1 MNNLKK
7 VGLSALAGSLAMV
20 SAHAG
25 DFTVTGGA
33 EMTYLSTGGEG
44 ASTGNP
50 FGMSHNI
57 DLTGSGEVNGI
68 GWTVYTGT
76 TGQTMAADSSSLVFD
91 LGDAGEIG
99 FDQGVGIYGI
109 GSLDNNVP
117 TAWEEADHNVTA
129 IGTGIDA
136 TGDTNVLGYSG
147 SFAGLGLSVEYNP
160 DTANATKST
169 AGGSTA
175 GGKTGSNLNWALTYT
190 MAEGLTAA
198 VGASSTDYTD
208 ATARGD
214 DEWTASLN
222 YAMGMFKV
230 GMQMTEITS
239 GTVGAS
245 SGATLGYGVAANI
258 NDSLS
263 VSFARSE
270 REVGKVSA
278 VHVTEE
284 NQGINI
290 AYTMGSAAVKTSIN
304 TVDNRDGIA
313 GRDAEAVEV
322 SLSLSF

>member
-20 SAHAG
+20 SAEAG

-33 EMTYLSTGGEG
+33 EMTYLSKGGQG

-109 GSLDNNVP
+109 GTLDNNVP

-129 IGTGIDA
+129 LGTGIDT
-136 TGDTNVLGYSG
+136 TGDTGVLGYAG
-147 SFAGLGLSVEYNP
+147 SFGGVGLSVEYNP
-160 DTANATKST
+160 STANTVKAKAGAGTK
-169 AGGSTA
+169 GGT
-175 GGKTGSNLNWALTYT
+175 TGSNLNWALTYEL
-190 MAEGLTAA
+190 AEGLSAA
-198 VGASSTDYTD
+198 LGSSSTDYTD
-208 ATARGD
+208 AAARGD

-230 GMQMTEITS
+230 GMQMTEVTS

-245 SGATLGYGVAANI
+245 SGSTLGYGAAANI
-258 NDSLS
+258 NDNLS
-263 VSFARSE
+263 VSFGRSE
-270 REVGKVSA
+270 REVGKVSI

-284 NQGINI
+284 NQGINV
-290 AYTMGSAAVKTSIN
+290 AYTMGSAAIKTSVN
-304 TVDNRDGIA
+304 TVDNKDGVA

>member
-7 VGLSALAGSLAMV
+7 VSLSALAGSLAMV

-33 EMTYLSTGGEG
+33 EMTYLSTGGVG
-44 ASTGNP
+44 ASTSNP

-68 GWTVYTGT
+68 GWTVFTGT
-76 TGQTMAADSSSLVFD
+76 TGQSMAADSSSLVFD
-91 LGDAGEIG
+91 LGDAGQIG

-109 GSLDNNVP
+109 GTLDNNVP

-129 IGTGIDA
+129 LGTGLDA
-136 TGDTNVLGYSG
+136 TGDTNVLGYAG
-147 SFAGLGLSVEYNP
+147 SFAGVGISVEYNP
-160 DTANATKST
+160 DHANAVKAAAGATT
-169 AGGSTA
+169 AA
-175 GGKTGSNLNWALTYT
+175 GKTGSNLNWAVTYE
-190 MAEGLTAA
+190 MMDGLTAA
-198 VGASSTDYTD
+198 LGASSTDYTD
-208 ATARGD
+208 ATAQGD

-230 GMQMTEITS
+230 GMQVTEVTS
-239 GTVGAS
+239 GTLLAT
-245 SGATLGYGVAANI
+245 SGTTLGYGVAANV
-258 NDSLS
+258 NDNLS
-263 VSFARSE
+263 VSFGRSE
-270 REVGKVSA
+270 REVGKSSLP
-278 VHVTEE
+278 HVTEA

-290 AYTMGSAAVKTSIN
+290 AYTMGSAALKTSIN
-304 TVDNRDGIA
+304 SVDNKDGSP